1 MLKIKQSL
9 PSFKTFTLLGLLF
22 FLGYSLDTLVSPIY
36 LKEFLKN
43 DNVIGIYVSIRY
55 LIMLI
60 TCIYCA
66 KLYTEFS
73 KVRILL
79 ITLFI
84 RVLAMIGMGSSK
96 YLIIYIPFDILD
108 IITYSIS
115 MIGLGLFIADLST
128 NKTLAKNEGKYYSI
142 SNIGIFL
149 GPIIGGIIAKE
160 YGKGF
165 AFFTAAGANAL
176 ILIYLF
182 VRCYFMDEGKI
193 HHKKHENQLEEMWKD
208 SKVYFKNKDRVKAFL
223 MSVGLHVWWG
233 IAIYKSLTILNKGF
247 SAATLGVVLGVSYL
261 PLIINEIIVGKKVAK
276 TGIAIF
282 FSRGFLFCGIS
293 AISFTLFDSMPF
305 ILLIMFMLSNIGASY
320 VEPLQEIYLFK
331 ACKVNER
338 EKFLSLFNTAKSLGV
353 MITPGLAS
361 IFLTLGGY
369 TTMWLSI
376 AFIMLLFA
384 LIATTINEKEIRK
397 S

>member
-1 MLKIKQSL
+1 MLKIKQAL

-22 FLGYSLDTLVSPIY
+22 FFGYSLDTLVSPIY
-36 LKEFLKN
+36 LKEFLK
-43 DNVIGIYVSIRY
+43 DDKIIGIYVSIRY

-60 TCIYCA
+60 TCLYCA
-66 KLYTEFS
+66 KLYTDFS
-73 KVRILL
+73 KVKILL
-79 ITLFI
+79 ITLFV
-84 RVLAMIGMGSSK
+84 RVFAMIGMGLSE

-128 NKTLAKNEGKYYSI
+128 SKTLAKNEGRYYSI
-142 SNIGIFL
+142 ANIGIFL
-149 GPIIGGIIAKE
+149 GPIVGGIIAKE

-165 AFFTAAGANAL
+165 AFFSAAGVNAL

-182 VRCYFMDEGKI
+182 IRCYFLEEGKI
-193 HHKKHENQLEEMWKD
+193 HHKKHKNQLEEMWKD
-208 SKVYFKNKDRVKAFL
+208 TKVYFKNKDRVKAFL

-233 IAIYKSLTILNKGF
+233 ITIYKSLTILNKGF
-247 SAATLGVVLGVSYL
+247 SPTTFGIVMGISYL
-261 PLIINEIIVGKKVAK
+261 PLIINEIIVGKKVVK
-276 TGIAIF
+276 NGVMMF
-282 FSRGFLFCGIS
+282 FSRGFLFCGVS

-305 ILLIMFMLSNIGASY
+305 LLLIMFMLSNIGASY
-320 VEPLQEIYLFK
+320 IEPLQEIYLFK
-331 ACKVNER
+331 ACKTKDR
-338 EKFLSLFNTAKSLGV
+338 EKFLSLFNTAKSLGI

-376 AFIMLLFA
+376 AFIMLIFA
-384 LIATTINEKEIRK
+384 LIATTIDEKQIRK